1 MEMMGAIPTFHHMYK
16 LYIAGSRSEDAL
28 SPMPHPLTNPKQ
40 ICKAGC
46 PRSKCGVP
54 DSQHQHS
61 FASGAV
67 VSCLHNAGVV
77 LVKLQ
82 ISHFLLRQSLWESAM
97 RNRDL
102 GPGLELPLAATSR
115 EQGFLNKVRA
125 SPLVP
130 ETPSSPHVLMRAS
143 ASANG
148 ETRNVFSAGIN
159 AAFATQQAA
168 STAVKSTLFSL
179 LSEGFCFPS
188 KSLVFSNVSKLLMS
202 PGSQNSWY
210 LQGHK
215 VLLTYSGQFKQ
226 TYPLGA
232 RP

>member
-148 ETRNVFSAGIN
+148 ETRNVFSSGIN

-168 STAVKSTLFSL
+168 ST
-179 LSEGFCFPS
+179 GS
-188 KSLVFSNVSKLLMS
+188 KK
-202 PGSQNSWY
+202 
-210 LQGHK
+210 HI
-215 VLLTYSGQFKQ
+215 VLLAQ
-226 TYPLGA
+226 
-232 RP
+232 